1 MAIDGCCDVMEAQ
14 LNLSCPDHADLSEC
28 PDALVVR
35 VRAGHFRMPFRDGGS
50 SFSVIEFCPWC
61 GRNLAGL

>member
-1 MAIDGCCDVMEAQ
+1 MTFDGSCEVMEGQ
-14 LNLSCPDHADLSEC
+14 LNLSCPDHADLAEC

-35 VRAGHFRMPFRDGGS
+35 VRGGQFRMPFRDGGS

-61 GRNLAGL
+61 GSTLADL